1 MKFRPDAQRVEV
13 YNEGLAVYLHD
24 PANAAAI
31 IAANP
36 QSVIAMSDVEPNKDK
51 ALKKIVEQGLI
62 VTYFLRQD
70 DSIVVDVSVG
80 PPLDKA
86 EIKSLAKQGVPLMKP
101 SQTVINLPSGRLRVD
116 TANTFRLSEE
126 SRAYAEEYEKE
137 HGKSPADNNLKAFGL
152 EDESGEI
159 AVPSGDYVLT
169 LYRVDFEKMDDEV
182 LDDDESFHGPGEF
195 ITLTPASALERPKKI
210 PPVID
215 YGAGYPRIAGLRAWK
230 IVDGKF
236 RGLVVGGCVSNFTW
250 KHAEQLGLRRGQ
262 HLRLRHENKDY
273 DAVYLAG
280 VEPRANPNLCALL
293 YPDLLEGLY
302 KQHPEWLSA
311 AIHEESVLKTPLLW
325 IQTLNKNQH
334 LTAEKASPLEITPLE
349 DFVLPAP
356 PEGPVPEGGCEN
368 GVIRGTVLA
377 SGVGGLELG
386 CGAKTLKTLRAGKAA
401 DLTLRIGGQ
410 SARLLL
416 LPDSEHRHRPYHIA
430 GSIKRGDDV
439 LFTDVFAYMVE
450 GGDPVFCACVG
461 DARSDELVSVLKEY
475 KKGCTFN
482 SQDGYVPKDPELAKE
497 QKKRCCALWREGVG
511 RYAEPGALSAVL
523 MRHWDDPKAT
533 SLSCRVI
540 AYQGVNLFADS
551 VGKAFEIA
559 REA

>member
-1 MKFRPDAQRVEV
+1 MKFRPDAQRGEV
-13 YNEGLAVYLHD
+13 YNEALAVYLHD

-51 ALKKIVEQGLI
+51 ALKKIVEQGLL

-86 EIKSLAKQGVPLMKP
+86 EIKAIAKQGVPLMKAT
-101 SQTVINLPSGRLRVD
+101 QTVINLPSGRLRVD

-126 SRAYAEEYEKE
+126 SRAYAEEYEKA
-137 HGKSPADNNLKAFGL
+137 HGKAPADNDLKAFGL

-159 AVPSGDYVLT
+159 VVPPGDYVLT
-169 LYRVDFEKMDDEV
+169 LYRVDFEKMEDREEDE
-182 LDDDESFHGPGEF
+182 ENGFPGPGEF
-195 ITLTPASALERPKKI
+195 ITLTPASEIERPKRI
-210 PPVID
+210 PAVID

-236 RGLVVGGCVSNFTW
+236 FGLVVGGCVSNFTW
-250 KHAEQLGLRRGQ
+250 KHAAQLGLRRGQ

-280 VEPRANPNLCALL
+280 VEPRDNQHLCALL
-293 YPDLLEGLY
+293 YPDLLDGLY

-325 IQTLNKNQH
+325 IQTLNKKLH
-334 LTAEKASPLEITPLE
+334 LAAEKASPLEIIPQD

-356 PEGPVPEGGCEN
+356 PEGPVPEGICEG

-377 SGVGGLELG
+377 AGAGGLELG
-386 CGAKTLKTLRAGKAA
+386 CGAKTLKALRAGRAA
-401 DLTLRIGGQ
+401 DLTLRIVGQ
-410 SARLLL
+410 RARLLL
-416 LPDSEHRHRPYHIA
+416 LPDAEHRHRPHHIA

-461 DARSDELVSVLKEY
+461 EARANELVATLKEY

-482 SQDGYVPKDPELAKE
+482 SRDGYVPNDPELAKE
-497 QKKRCCALWREGVG
+497 QKKRCVALWREGVG
-511 RYAEPGALSAVL
+511 RYGEPGALSAVL

-540 AYQGVNLFADS
+540 MHEGVNLFADS
-551 VGKAFEIA
+551 VGEVFEITRA
-559 REA
+559 E